1 MLDFSHKTILISRT
15 DSIGDVC
22 LTLPLCGYLKQRFAG
37 IRIVFLGNTYT
48 APVLACCPD
57 IDLVLSWKELSQLP
71 ENEQLSQLKALGLFA
86 AIHVFPQKEVAR
98 LVKKCGV
105 PNRIGTSHRLFHW
118 LTCSHRVDFTRKN
131 AEEHESQLNFH
142 LLKPTGLT
150 KLPTID
156 EVQAYVHF
164 AAKEPLPEWLA
175 ETLHTHQPKVILHP
189 KSQGSAVEWGVNR
202 FAELGL
208 ALVNAGFAVYY
219 TGTEKEA
226 ESFRHLIPPGCVDTT
241 GKLSLSE
248 LITLIHHTDAL
259 VAASTGP
266 LHLAGLLEK
275 RAVGLF
281 APRRPIHPGRWRPLG
296 VRSTTLVFDENCAV
310 CAAGKPCKCIEQIR
324 VQRVIEALQPD
335 PHRHS

>member
-22 LTLPLCGYLKQRFAG
+22 LTLPLCGYLKQRFEG

-57 IDLVLSWKELSQLP
+57 IDMVLSWKELSSLP
-71 ENEQLSQLKALGLFA
+71 ENEQVHQLTSLSLFA
-86 AIHVFPQKEVAR
+86 AIHVFPNKEVAR

-142 LLKPTGLT
+142 LLKPTGLN
-150 KLPTID
+150 KLPTLE
-156 EVQAYVHF
+156 EVQTYVHF
-164 AAKEPLPEWLA
+164 STEQTVPDWLA
-175 ETLHTHQPKVILHP
+175 ETLNTHQPKVILHP

-202 FAELGL
+202 FAELGQ
-208 ALVNAGFAVYY
+208 ALLDAGYALYY

-226 ESFRHLIPPGCVDTT
+226 ESFRHLIPQDCIDTT

-248 LITLIHHTDAL
+248 LIALIQHADAL

-266 LHLAGLLEK
+266 LHIEGLLGK

-296 VRSTTLVFDENCAV
+296 ANSTTLVFDENCTI
-310 CAAGKPCKCIEQIR
+310 CSTGKPCRCIEKISVHR
-324 VQRVIEALQPD
+324 VMDALQPN

>member
-71 ENEQLSQLKALGLFA
+71 ENEQLSQLKALDLFA

-131 AEEHESQLNFH
+131 ADEHESQLNFH

-164 AAKEPLPEWLA
+164 ASKESLPEWLA

-202 FAELGL
+202 FAELGQ
-208 ALVNAGFAVYY
+208 ALFKAGFAVYY

-248 LITLIHHTDAL
+248 LITLIHHADAL

-266 LHLAGLLEK
+266 LHIAGLLGK

-296 VRSTTLVFDENCAV
+296 SRSTTLVFDENCAV